1 MKIDAN
7 HLNPLRPDFSLK
19 KAAKSKEETQK
30 EDTAMEFERI
40 FARHLVEEMTKGSFK
55 MDDNA
60 IGSSS
65 FAMYRD
71 HITETL
77 ANEIAN
83 QKKLGMADLVMKHWK
98 IKSKDQ

>member
-1 MKIDAN
+1 MDIK
-7 HLNPLRPDFSLK
+7 PLRPDFALK
-19 KAAKSKEETQK
+19 KAEKNALQVEKEN
-30 EDTAMEFERI
+30 TAMEFERI

-65 FAMYRD
+65 FGLYRD

-98 IKSKDQ
+98 IKPQED